1 MITEYTEHGAGLV
14 CSFPACR
21 NVGIRFRYCK
31 FCNDAIAR
39 RSFKEHQAS
48 HYANLD
54 SNECHVD
61 EPDRKISSKPARSA
75 NLAVASSRFREETLR
90 SALVSSPQ
98 KRREISHEQ
107 HHSRQQDEVLP
118 SAKRQRAWDSL
129 LIQRPSKQNEEA
141 LKVWLEKVVVV
152 SDMQSSDNDLK
163 LSDSS
168 ENN

>member
-31 FCNDAIAR
+31 LCNDAIAR

-48 HYANLD
+48 HYTDLE
-54 SNECHVD
+54 SNKCNVD
-61 EPDRKISSKPARSA
+61 EPDRKISAIPARNA
-75 NLAVASSRFREETLR
+75 IPAVATNRFREETLVGPAG
-90 SALVSSPQ
+90 ALMTSSQ
-98 KRREISHEQ
+98 KRRETSREQ
-107 HHSRQQDEVLP
+107 PQSRQQDEVLP

-129 LIQRPSKQNEEA
+129 LTQRPSKDNEEA

-152 SDMQSSDNDLK
+152 SDMQSSDNGLQ

-168 ENN
+168 